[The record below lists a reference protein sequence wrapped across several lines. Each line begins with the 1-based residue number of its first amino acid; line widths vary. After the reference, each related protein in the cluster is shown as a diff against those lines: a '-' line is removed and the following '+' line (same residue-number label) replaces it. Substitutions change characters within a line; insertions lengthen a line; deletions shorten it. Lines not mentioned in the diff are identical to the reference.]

1 MIQSEKSRKI
11 LKINEKILQGG
22 GFMKLVQINL
32 NVYVGPLLI

>member
-22 GFMKLVQINL
+22 IMKLVQINL